1 MYIELEMGKNDLRD
15 KLGRR
20 IVQLRDSLGL
30 RQVDLAN
37 KADIDDGFLRRI
49 ETGKVNPTIKTLEKI
64 ANGLEVEMKDL
75 FDFK

>member
-1 MYIELEMGKNDLRD
+1 MGKNDLRD

-37 KADIDDGFLRRI
+37 RADIDDGFLRRI

>member
-1 MYIELEMGKNDLRD
+1 MGKNDLRD

-37 KADIDDGFLRRI
+37 RADIDDGFLRRI

-75 FDFK
+75 FDFR

>member
-1 MYIELEMGKNDLRD
+1 MGIDELSG

-20 IVQLRDSLGL
+20 IVQLRDSIGL
-30 RQVDLAN
+30 RQVDLAH
-37 KADIDDGFLRRI
+37 KAEIDDGFLRRI

-64 ANGLEVEMKDL
+64 ANGLEVEIKDL

>member
-37 KADIDDGFLRRI
+37 RADIDDGFLRRI

>member
-1 MYIELEMGKNDLRD
+1 M
-15 KLGRR
+15 
-20 IVQLRDSLGL
+20 QLRDSLGL

-37 KADIDDGFLRRI
+37 RADIDDGFLRRI

>member
-1 MYIELEMGKNDLRD
+1 LYIELEMGKNDLRD

-37 KADIDDGFLRRI
+37 RADIDDGFLRRI

-75 FDFK
+75 FDFR